1 MLKPT
6 SQPCLR
12 NQDPIYQK
20 LKLHFKS
27 PGSVLELACGTAQH
41 AVYFSQ
47 RMPYL
52 TWQPSDMADAIKSS
66 NIWINEA
73 ALNNLK
79 PALELDI
86 TKEHWPA
93 GEYNYIYC
101 ANLIHFVSA
110 QSVEKIFTGINSH
123 LKQDGIAAIYGPF
136 NNQGFTSEGNKNL
149 DAWLKSDVNPAA
161 GIKELEEIKVMAER
175 HNLRLDKNESMP
187 ANNHLLI
194 FKRLLK
200 H

>member
-1 MLKPT
+1 MLKPI

-12 NQDPIYQK
+12 NQEPIYQK
-20 LKLHFKS
+20 LKLHFKN

-47 RMPYL
+47 RLPHL
-52 TWQPSDMADAIKSS
+52 SWQPSDIAEAMKSS
-66 NIWINEA
+66 KMWISEA
-73 ALNNLK
+73 ALSNLK
-79 PALELDI
+79 PALELDA

-110 QSVEKIFTGINSH
+110 HSVESIFSGIGHH
-123 LKQDGIAAIYGPF
+123 LEQGGLAAIYGPF
-136 NNQGFTSEGNKNL
+136 NNHGFASEGNKNL
-149 DAWLKSDVNPAA
+149 DAWLKSDINPTA
-161 GIKELEEIKVMAER
+161 GIRELEEIKIMAER
-175 HNLRLDKNESMP
+175 HNLRLDKNEAMP

-194 FKRLLK
+194 FKRL
-200 H
+200 

>member
-1 MLKPT
+1 MLKPI

-20 LKLHFKS
+20 LKLYFKN

-41 AVYFSQ
+41 AVYLSQ
-47 RMPYL
+47 RLPHL
-52 TWQPSDMADAIKSS
+52 SWQPSDIAEAMKSS
-66 NIWINEA
+66 KMWINEA
-73 ALNNLK
+73 SLSNLK
-79 PALELDI
+79 PALELDA

-93 GEYNYIYC
+93 GEYSYIYC

-110 QSVEKIFTGINSH
+110 HSVESIFIGISNH
-123 LKQDGIAAIYGPF
+123 LKQGGLAAIYGPF

-149 DAWLKSDVNPAA
+149 DAWLKSDINPTA
-161 GIKELEEIKVMAER
+161 GIRELEEIKIMAER
-175 HNLRLDKNESMP
+175 HNLQLDKNETMP

-194 FKRLLK
+194 FKRL
-200 H
+200 